1 MRPMG
6 GGATDVDVLKG
17 SQASTVKFQIVCI
30 WVNSFQK
37 DLKSRNLIQLC
48 LIFFNSQTETS
59 FQR

>member
-1 MRPMG
+1 MRPLG
-6 GGATDVDVLKG
+6 GGPTDVDVLKG

-30 WVNSFQK
+30 WVSSFQK

-48 LIFFNSQTETS
+48 LIFFNSQKETS

>member
-17 SQASTVKFQIVCI
+17 SQASTVKFQIVCV

-37 DLKSRNLIQLC
+37 DLKSRNLNTTLFDIL
-48 LIFFNSQTETS
+48 
-59 FQR
+59 